1 MRKLSRLLAPR
12 SIAIVGGGA
21 WCANAAAECAKIGFE
36 GPVWRVH
43 PREDEAFR
51 SVGELPGVPDA
62 VFLGVNRE
70 TTVAVVRDLAAMGAG
85 GAVCFASG
93 FSEAE
98 AELAGGSDLEAALL
112 DAAGDM
118 PVLGPNCYG
127 LLNLVDGAALW
138 PDQHGAKQVETG
150 VAILAQSS
158 NVAINL
164 TMQRRGLPL
173 AYVVTLGNQAQVD
186 MGEIGAALLADD
198 RVTALGLYIEG
209 IKDLRGFEALAAG
222 AQARGKPIVAL
233 KVGASEQAQAGAIS
247 HTASLA
253 GSATGATALFDRLGV
268 ASVDNLAAF
277 LETLKTLHV
286 TGPLRSH
293 RIASMS
299 CSGGEA
305 SLVADSV
312 LGTQLVFPPLDE
324 HQALALSKALGPKVA
339 LANPLDYHTYIWG
352 DVSAMTAC
360 FSAMMQGD
368 LAIGM
373 VILDFPRPDLC
384 DIAEWRLVID
394 AIVKTKLACGTAMA
408 VVSSLPDTMPEDI
421 ARECIASGILPLA
434 GLTDGLAALDAAA
447 WLGQWRGASAPLL
460 IPGADAPGRVLGEAA
475 AKDALADHGVIVPKT
490 AKATTPEGAAEVA
503 RKIGYPV
510 VLKAEGLAHKTNMD
524 GVVLNLSSPAEVVE
538 AAQKMSVTAFL
549 VEQMIGDAVSEIL
562 IGVTADPAHGFVLTL
577 AAGGVLAEVL
587 EDTQSL
593 LLPVSETE
601 VRDAFLRLR
610 IAPVVTGYRGSAPGN
625 MDALVAAVMGVQN
638 YVVAHQD
645 IVLEVEVNP
654 LIVTQDTAIAADA
667 LIRLK
672 DPT

>member
-1 MRKLSRLLAPR
+1 MRNLSRLLAPK
-12 SIAIVGGGA
+12 SIAIVGGGT
-21 WCANAAAECAKIGFE
+21 WCANAVKECAKIGFE

-43 PREDEAFR
+43 PREDGAFR
-51 SVGELPGVPDA
+51 TVTELPGVPDA

-70 TTVAVVRDLAAMGAG
+70 ATVEVVRDLASMGAG

-98 AELAGGSDLEAALL
+98 AELADGSDLEAALL
-112 DAAGDM
+112 DTACDM

-138 PDQHGAKQVETG
+138 PDQHGAARVKTG

-173 AYVVTLGNQAQVD
+173 AFVVTLGNQAQMD
-186 MGEIGAALLADD
+186 MSEIGAALLADD

-209 IKDLRGFEALAAG
+209 IKDLRGFEALAAE
-222 AQARGKPIVAL
+222 AQARGKSIVAV
-233 KVGASEQAQAGAIS
+233 KMGVSEQAQAAAIS

-253 GSATGATALFDRLGV
+253 GSATGAMALFDRLGI
-268 ASVDNLAAF
+268 ASVTNLAAF

-286 TGPLRSH
+286 VGPLRSD

-305 SLVADSV
+305 SLVADSA
-312 LGTQLVFPPLDE
+312 LATKLVFPSLDNR
-324 HQALALSKALGPKVA
+324 QKQALSKALGPKVA

-352 DVSAMTAC
+352 DMPSMTAC

-368 LAIGM
+368 LALGM
-373 VILDFPRPDLC
+373 VILDFPRPELC
-384 DIAEWRLVID
+384 DISEWRLVID
-394 AIVKTKLACGTAMA
+394 AIVKTKAACGIPMA

-421 ARECIASGILPLA
+421 ASECIASGILPLA
-434 GLTDGLAALDAAA
+434 GLTEGLTALDAAA
-447 WLGQWRGASAPLL
+447 WLGQSKVASAPLL
-460 IPGADAPGRVLGEAA
+460 IPNPDTTGRSLDEAA
-475 AKDALADHGVIVPKT
+475 AKDALAKHGVKVPKR
-490 AKATTPEGAAEVA
+490 ARAATSKEAAEA
-503 RKIGYPV
+503 SQQIGYPV
-510 VLKAEGLAHKTNMD
+510 VLKAEGLVHKTD
-524 GVVLNLSSPAEVVE
+524 VGGVVLNLASPAAVITAVQEMPKATFLIEEMIVDALAEV
-538 AAQKMSVTAFL
+538 
-549 VEQMIGDAVSEIL
+549 L

-577 AAGGVLAEVL
+577 GAGGVLAEVMG
-587 EDTQSL
+587 DTQSL
-593 LLPVSETE
+593 LLPVSEAD
-601 VRDAFLRLR
+601 VRAAFHGLR
-610 IAPVVTGYRGSAPGN
+610 IAPVLAGYRGSRPAN
-625 MDALVAAVMGVQN
+625 MDALVAAVMSVQN

-645 IVLEVEVNP
+645 QVLEVEVNP
-654 LIVTQDTAIAADA
+654 LIVTKDTAIAADA

-672 DPT
+672 DTI